1 MNNQN
6 NLKEEVKRYIAECGY
21 DGLDTEMEVEDI
33 ARHFAKWKEEQI
45 LEKAC
50 EWLKEN
56 ADKYIYKDV
65 EYWGEVIKLDIDDL
79 TETFK
84 QAMMEE

>member
-33 ARHFAKWKEEQI
+33 ARHFAKWKKEQMI
-45 LEKAC
+45 EKAVKWL
-50 EWLKEN
+50 EENAQDYTYDDYGIMAFIRNKQLKE
-56 ADKYIYKDV
+56 D
-65 EYWGEVIKLDIDDL
+65 
-79 TETFK
+79 FK
-84 QAMMEE
+84 KAMED